1 MSHDV
6 RKSIKHLDMG
16 GSVMWRLITLAVSAL
31 VWLSVGAAFPD
42 ESSAQD
48 KIRIA
53 IDNAYPPFSS
63 LDSNGKPM
71 GFEVELIEGFCTH
84 MKAECE
90 LMPHP
95 WDGTMPA
102 LLAGKFDA
110 IVNSVSITDERKK
123 TVDFTRPYYSTG
135 AAFIGKKGTKVEFT
149 PGGLKGKT
157 IGAQAST
164 IHTNYL
170 TDNWKGIVTIREYPD
185 DNSMKLDLLAGRIDL
200 AMGDDLILLDFLK
213 KPEAKDLQ
221 FVGPRLTDPKWFG
234 VGVGVVVKKGNAE
247 LQKKFDDAIVASYE
261 DGTFARLN
269 QKYFPEVDISARHL
283 W

>member
-1 MSHDV
+1 MS
-6 RKSIKHLDMG
+6 SI
-16 GSVMWRLITLAVSAL
+16 VTLALSAL
-31 VWLSVGAAFPD
+31 LWLGVGIAVPE
-42 ESSAQD
+42 ESFAQS

-71 GFEVELIEGFCTH
+71 GFEVELIDGFCKQ
-84 MKAECE
+84 MNAQCE

-110 IVNSVSITDERKK
+110 IVNSVSITDERKQ

-135 AAFIGKKGTKVEFT
+135 AAFIGKKGLEIDFT
-149 PGGLKGKT
+149 AEGLKGKT

-170 TDNWKGIVTIREYPD
+170 TDNWKEIVNIREYPD

-200 AMGDDLILLDFLK
+200 AMGDDLVLLDFLK

-234 VGVGVVVKKGNAE
+234 VGVGVVIKKGNAE
-247 LQKKFDDAIVASYE
+247 LQKKFDEAIVATYE
-261 DGTFARLN
+261 DGTFERLN
-269 QKYFPEVDISARHL
+269 KKYFPEVDISARHL